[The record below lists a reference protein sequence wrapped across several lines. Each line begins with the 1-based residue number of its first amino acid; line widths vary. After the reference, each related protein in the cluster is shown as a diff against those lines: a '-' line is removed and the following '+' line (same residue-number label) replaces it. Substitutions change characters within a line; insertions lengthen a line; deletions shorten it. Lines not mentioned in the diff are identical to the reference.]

1 MEVTMRRGR
10 IFFYLAFI
18 LILGLVALVVI
29 YIRFIQPMTATPD
42 VEMTPPPIVTVNV
55 VTTTQRVPR
64 GDLITERVL
73 NLVPIHEDLMLPVY
87 FTDIAQVVGKRARVD
102 IEPNMFMTSGLI
114 ADTIEELTTTGS
126 NAALSIPRGMVAV
139 SIPIDRLSSVSY
151 APQAGDHVNVIVNL
165 LMVDLD
171 IEFQTI
177 LPNLA
182 ATVIGPGPTAE
193 EPDPRLT
200 VRIDGTGNV
209 IGRVEPSPFEQPFY
223 SVPSERQRP
232 RLVSQNL
239 IQNAIVL
246 HVGEFELPKP
256 VVAPTPT
263 PETPAVEAA
272 PGDAPV
278 GETPPAPPKPDLIT
292 LIVTPQD
299 ALTLNYL
306 MAYDKNGLASARL
319 TLALRSSGDDTL
331 VITEATTLD
340 FLLQNYNIPVPVRL
354 PYGIDPSI
362 NTLPPR
368 PAEVPAE

>member
-1 MEVTMRRGR
+1 MRRGR

-18 LILGLVALVVI
+18 LILGLVAMVVI
-29 YIRFIQPMTATPD
+29 WVQFIQPMTIPPEIEATPPL
-42 VEMTPPPIVTVNV
+42 VETVNV
-55 VTTTQRVPR
+55 VTITQRVPR
-64 GDLITERVL
+64 GDLINERVL
-73 NLVPIHEDLMLPVY
+73 NLVPIQRDLMTPIY
-87 FTDIAQVVGKRARVD
+87 FTDLAQVVGKRARVD
-102 IEPNMFMTSGLI
+102 LEPDMFVTAGLI
-114 ADTIEELTTTGS
+114 ADTIEDLTTTGS

-171 IEFQTI
+171 TEFQTI

-182 ATVIGPGPTAE
+182 ATVIGPGPGEQE
-193 EPDPRLT
+193 EQQVT
-200 VRIDGTGNV
+200 VRVDSVGSV
-209 IGRVEPSPFEQPFY
+209 LGRVEPSPFELPIY
-223 SVPSERQRP
+223 SIPSERQRP

-239 IQNAIVL
+239 IQNAVVL
-246 HVGEFELPKP
+246 HVGEFALPI
-256 VVAPTPT
+256 VEVAAAPTPV
-263 PETPAVEAA
+263 TPAVEVA
-272 PGDAPV
+272 PGEEQPEAP
-278 GETPPAPPKPDLIT
+278 PPPPKPDLIT

-299 ALTLNYL
+299 AVTLNYL

-319 TLALRSSGDDTL
+319 TLALRSSGDDTI

-354 PYGIDPSI
+354 PYGIDPRI
-362 NTLPPR
+362 DTLPPR